1 MIYVVEIMG
10 PSGER
15 ATKEYDAISMRDA
28 LRQVETDLRDYPL
41 CEIVDILPVGSG
53 TWKAAA

>member
-15 ATKEYDAISMRDA
+15 ATKEYDATSIRDA
-28 LRQVETDLRDYPL
+28 LREVEADLQDYPL
-41 CEIVDILPVGSG
+41 CEIVDIFPVGSG
-53 TWKAAA
+53 DWKAAA